1 VLLLIQLFNVFL
13 FFFRSSCC
21 QEESVVFISP
31 NSMNDCIIAGAE
43 RIFILLYCT
52 IEKVESFPTHRQSTH
67 ISHHKDFIGTYVDNQ
82 V

>member
-1 VLLLIQLFNVFL
+1 MLLLIQLFN
-13 FFFRSSCC
+13 FFYRSSCY

-52 IEKVESFPTHRQSTH
+52 IEKVESFPTHLQNTH